1 MAEFNSNSTPEQVTL
16 ARLDDQVQWYDGK
29 SRHNQRCFKWMKG
42 TTIAAAAVIPVL
54 TTSGVRYGPQ
64 IAAGLGVLI
73 AIIEGLQQLN
83 QYQSNWTAY
92 RTTAEALKHEK
103 YLYLAKAGP
112 YLTTTQPAAMLA
124 ERVES
129 LVSQENA
136 KWFTAQSNVPKDRA
150 SQAESLTGPVG
161 PGGGRPESS

>member
-1 MAEFNSNSTPEQVTL
+1 MAETNFTSTSEQVTL
-16 ARLDDQVQWYDGK
+16 ARLEDQLQWYDAK
-29 SRHNQRCFKWMKG
+29 SRHNQHYFKWMKG

-92 RTTAEALKHEK
+92 RSTSEALKHEK
-103 YLYLAKAGP
+103 YLYLARAGP
-112 YLTTTQPAAMLA
+112 YVAAAQPAAMLA
-124 ERVES
+124 ERTEA

-136 KWFTAQSNVPKDRA
+136 KWFTAQSTTPKEG
-150 SQAESLTGPVG
+150 SQVEPSH
-161 PGGGRPESS
+161 